1 MVVVVVVVVVVV
13 DRGGGLMP
21 EVLHVGPLRAHAIG
35 RDVLRSNGCGINLG
49 TELSSILISLHQ
61 FAIIFLNM
69 LSAGRGVVLLRVT
82 NENLSVHVRT

>member
-1 MVVVVVVVVVVV
+1 MVVVV

-21 EVLHVGPLRAHAIG
+21 GVLHVGPLRVHAIAT
-35 RDVLRSNGCGINLG
+35 DVLRSNGWINLG
-49 TELSSILISLHQ
+49 TELSFILISLHQ

>member
-35 RDVLRSNGCGINLG
+35 RDVLRSNGWINLG